1 MKKLILLLFVS
12 FLSLTT
18 FGQQHYD
25 LVIEKTT
32 PMIHLKGT
40 GGVINL
46 NNGDVLFTLSS
57 NLVTLSGGN
66 FSLGS
71 NSLLGTGSIGST
83 GSGKFLK
90 GWFVDS
96 EFTNYPTVSGVS
108 MSALLVPSTRT
119 VNGHALTS
127 NVTVT
132 ATDVNLGNV
141 TNESKTTMFSTI
153 PAGSQINA
161 SAVPTIPIIYSG
173 AGDTSLY
180 PVPGKIGNIYIN
192 TSGSKVYVSKS
203 AVRGGWLILN

>member
-1 MKKLILLLFVS
+1 
-12 FLSLTT
+12 
-18 FGQQHYD
+18 
-25 LVIEKTT
+25 
-32 PMIHLKGT
+32 
-40 GGVINL
+40 
-46 NNGDVLFTLSS
+46 
-57 NLVTLSGGN
+57 
-66 FSLGS
+66 
-71 NSLLGTGSIGST
+71 
-83 GSGKFLK
+83 
-90 GWFVDS
+90 
-96 EFTNYPTVSGVS
+96 
-108 MSALLVPSTRT
+108 
-119 VNGHALTS
+119 
-127 NVTVT
+127 VT